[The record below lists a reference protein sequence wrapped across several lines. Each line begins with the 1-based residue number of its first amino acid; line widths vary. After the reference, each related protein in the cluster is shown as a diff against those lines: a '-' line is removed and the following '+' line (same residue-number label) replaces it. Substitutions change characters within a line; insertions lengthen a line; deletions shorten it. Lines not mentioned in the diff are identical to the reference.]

1 MAVNIWEG
9 AKADALIEAVANGQ
23 NGQKVD
29 KQQGTNNAGKVLAIG
44 SDGLVTPAYSIMPDA
59 VKLALVNCFENVYW
73 KNADG
78 EQVYGKALKDALFS
92 NAVDSRVIY
101 EIPYGVIPG
110 SLPFDTGVAARNDAN
125 NEDFTVLIKGT
136 WVPNPKIAILL
147 DAEGI
152 DPSTGNT
159 TGAMRIRSYVDSE
172 GVHFRAWYKNGD
184 QGDASTTGVD
194 AAINHDIIIIV
205 RNFSK
210 HLFINTYVD
219 GNLSC
224 SYDNLV
230 TDAVEVVGNYRI
242 NLISTI
248 DGQPH
253 PWTGTYELFK
263 VFNVALSNQEINE
276 LVGTNITA

>member
-1 MAVNIWEG
+1 MSVNIWEG

-29 KQQGTNNAGKVLAIG
+29 KQQGINNAGKVLAIG

-59 VKLALVNCFENVYW
+59 VKLALINCFENVYW

-78 EQVYGKALKDALFS
+78 EQRYGKALKDALFS

-101 EIPYGVIPG
+101 EIPYGVNPG
-110 SLPFDTGVAARNDAN
+110 SLPMDTGVPVRKDTA
-125 NEDFTVLIKGT
+125 NEDFTILIKGT
-136 WVPNPKIAILL
+136 WVPNQAIAVLL
-147 DAEGI
+147 DA
-152 DPSTGNT
+152 DARNPATGNVS
-159 TGAMRIRSYVDSE
+159 GAMRIRSYVDPD
-172 GVHFRAWYKNGD
+172 GAHFRAWYKNGS
-184 QGDASTTGVD
+184 QSDADTAGVD
-194 AAINHDIIIIV
+194 ATVNHDVIIII

-219 GNLSC
+219 GNLLY
-224 SYDNLV
+224 SYDDLITYAGEMV
-230 TDAVEVVGNYRI
+230 DNYKI
-242 NLISTI
+242 NLIGS
-248 DGQPH
+248 DGLPH

-263 VFNVALSNQEINE
+263 IFNVALSNQEINE

>member
-1 MAVNIWEG
+1 MSVNIWEG

-101 EIPYGVIPG
+101 EIPYGVNPG
-110 SLPFDTGVAARNDAN
+110 SLPMDTGVPVRKDTA
-125 NEDFTVLIKGT
+125 NEDFTILIKGT
-136 WVPNPKIAILL
+136 WVPNQAIAILL
-147 DAEGI
+147 DA
-152 DPSTGNT
+152 DARNPATGVVS
-159 TGAMRIRSYVDSE
+159 GAMRIRSYVDSN
-172 GVHFRAWYKNGD
+172 GAHFRAWYKNGI
-184 QGDASTTGVD
+184 QTDADTPGVD
-194 AAINHDIIIIV
+194 ATVNHDIIIIV

-219 GNLSC
+219 GNLLY
-224 SYDNLV
+224 SYDDLITNPGEMV
-230 TDAVEVVGNYRI
+230 NNYII
-242 NLISTI
+242 NMIGS

>member
-1 MAVNIWEG
+1 MSVNIWEG

-78 EQVYGKALKDALFS
+78 EQVYGKVLKDALFS
-92 NAVDSRVIY
+92 KSVDSRVIY
-101 EIPYGVIPG
+101 EIPYGMNPG
-110 SLPFDTGVAARNDAN
+110 SLPMDTGVPVRKDTA
-125 NEDFTVLIKGT
+125 NEDFTILIKGT
-136 WVPNPKIAILL
+136 WVPNQAIAVLL
-147 DAEGI
+147 DAEARN
-152 DPSTGNT
+152 PSTGNV
-159 TGAMRIRSYVDSE
+159 GAGLRIRSFVDSN
-172 GVHFRAWYKNGD
+172 GAHFRAWYKNGS
-184 QGDASTTGVD
+184 QADADTAGVD
-194 AAINHDIIIIV
+194 ATVNHDVIIIM

-210 HLFINTYVD
+210 HLFINIYVD
-219 GNLSC
+219 GDLLYSHDDLITNAGEMV
-224 SYDNLV
+224 DNYKINMIGQ
-230 TDAVEVVGNYRI
+230 TDG
-242 NLISTI
+242 L
-248 DGQPH
+248 PH

-263 VFNVALSNQEINE
+263 IFNVALSNQEINE

>member
-44 SDGLVTPAYSIMPDA
+44 SDGLVTPAYSIMPDN
-59 VKLALVNCFENVYW
+59 VKTALIDCFEHVYW
-73 KNADG
+73 DTADG
-78 EQVYGKALKDALFS
+78 EQKYGKALKDALFS
-92 NAVDSRVIY
+92 MTVDSRVIY
-101 EIPYGVIPG
+101 EIPYGVNPG
-110 SLPFDTGVAARNDAN
+110 SLPMDTGVSVRKDTA
-125 NEDFTVLIKGT
+125 NEDFTILIKGT
-136 WVPNPKIAILL
+136 WVPNQAIAILL
-147 DAEGI
+147 DA
-152 DPSTGNT
+152 DAKNPATGNVS
-159 TGAMRIRSYVDSE
+159 GAMRIRSFVDSN
-172 GVHFRAWYKNGD
+172 GAHFRAWYKNGI
-184 QGDASTTGVD
+184 QTDADTTGVD
-194 AAINHDIIIIV
+194 ATVNHDIIIIV

-219 GNLSC
+219 GNLLY
-224 SYDNLV
+224 SYDDLITNPGEMV
-230 TDAVEVVGNYRI
+230 DNYRI
-242 NLISTI
+242 NLIGS
-248 DGQPH
+248 DGQLH

>member
-1 MAVNIWEG
+1 MSVNIWEG

-44 SDGLVTPAYSIMPDA
+44 SDGLVTPAYSIMPDT

-101 EIPYGVIPG
+101 EIPYGVNPG
-110 SLPFDTGVAARNDAN
+110 SLPMDTGVPVRKDTA
-125 NEDFTVLIKGT
+125 NEDFTILIKGT
-136 WVPNPKIAILL
+136 WVPNQAIAILL
-147 DAEGI
+147 DADARNPE
-152 DPSTGNT
+152 TGVVS
-159 TGAMRIRSYVDSE
+159 GAMRIRSYVDSN
-172 GVHFRAWYKNGD
+172 GAHFRAWYKNGI
-184 QGDASTTGVD
+184 QTDADTQGVD
-194 AAINHDIIIIV
+194 ATVNHDIIIIV

-219 GNLSC
+219 GNLLY
-224 SYDNLV
+224 SYDDLITNPGEMV
-230 TDAVEVVGNYRI
+230 NNYII
-242 NLISTI
+242 NIIGS
-248 DGQPH
+248 DGRPH

-276 LVGTNITA
+276 LVGTNITV